1 MIQMVCK
8 RSYMGIVKKVVMN
21 DGWAAALC
29 DGQVFLH
36 QIEDDAEQ
44 MRKFP
49 HNKQQETPIIEI
61 AMAADFL
68 IMIDAKGVLKYYL
81 IADNATILEHRSDN
95 KIVKVF
101 PN

>member
-36 QIEDDAEQ
+36 QIEDDAE
-44 MRKFP
+44 
-49 HNKQQETPIIEI
+49 
-61 AMAADFL
+61 
-68 IMIDAKGVLKYYL
+68 
-81 IADNATILEHRSDN
+81 
-95 KIVKVF
+95 
-101 PN
+101 